1 MKRLF
6 PLLTEAFLKGV
17 EGANPHSAV
26 PAFLRKDGCRL
37 LAKGGRGWIDISPA
51 AGGKL
56 VVIATGK
63 AAPGM
68 YRAATSVT
76 GRPHTGIVVSGDP
89 DDRLPGARHL
99 RGTHP
104 FPDENSVEAAEVVY
118 ATVCGLAE
126 EDSLFYLLSG
136 GSSSMVCLPEGEI
149 SLEEKVET
157 TRALMLAGASIEE
170 LNTVRKAI
178 SRVKGGKLAGALGTG
193 RGCVL
198 VISDVPGNDL
208 SVVGSGPL
216 YSGKV
221 GSDPLQVMKNLS
233 VTEKIPPAVVR
244 FLREGRNRKDAA
256 SSVKEI
262 PHIIIADNDRALSC
276 AASCLASHG
285 YRIELLKEQ
294 FSNEALSAGTLLGR
308 AARKIRESKGGE
320 KTALL
325 AGGET
330 VVRVRGGGKGGRNQ
344 EMAIGAALS
353 LSGTGGVVGLCAGT
367 DGTDGNSGAA
377 GGFFDGSLIERA
389 RSIGA
394 DYERYLANSDSHAFM
409 QKTGY
414 CLVTGPTGTNVM
426 DLFLCLIHR

>member
-6 PLLTEAFLKGV
+6 PLLTEAFRKGV
-17 EGANPHSAV
+17 EGASPDSAV
-26 PAFLRKDGCRL
+26 PAFLRKDGGRL
-37 LAKGGRGWIDISPA
+37 LAKGDRGWIDISPA

-56 VVIATGK
+56 IVIATGK
-63 AAPGM
+63 AALGM
-68 YRAATSVT
+68 YRAATAVT
-76 GRPHTGIVVSGDP
+76 GIPHTGIVVSNDP
-89 DDRLPGARHL
+89 ADRLPGARHL

-104 FPDENSVEAAEVVY
+104 FPDESSVEAAEVVY
-118 ATVCGLAE
+118 ATVCGLSE
-126 EDSLFYLLSG
+126 EDSILYLLSG
-136 GSSSMVCLPEGEI
+136 GSSSMVCLPEREI

-157 TRALMLAGASIEE
+157 TRVLMLAGASIEE

-178 SRVKGGKLAGALGTG
+178 SRVKGGKLAGVLGTG

-208 SVVGSGPL
+208 SVIGSGPL

-221 GSDPLQVMKNLS
+221 GGDPLRVMKNLS
-233 VTEKIPPAVVR
+233 VTEKVPPAVVR
-244 FLREGRNRKDAA
+244 FLREGRDGKDAA
-256 SSVKEI
+256 SPVKEI
-262 PHIIIADNDRALSC
+262 PHIIIADNSRALVC
-276 AASCLASHG
+276 AASCLASQG
-285 YRIELLKEQ
+285 YHIEVAKEQ
-294 FSNEALSAGTLLGR
+294 FSKEALTTGTRLGR
-308 AARKIRESKGGE
+308 AALKIRESKEHE

-367 DGTDGNSGAA
+367 DGTDGNSSAA
-377 GGFFDGSLIERA
+377 GGFFDGSLIEQT
-389 RSIGA
+389 RSMGA
-394 DYERYLANSDSHAFM
+394 DYERYLANSDSYTFM